1 MGMSRFILSQ
11 LADTTVMRSRACTV
25 GATEVGAAKAAVL
38 TIGDGVAP
46 GQVATWPKLVPPLV
60 LPRLLPMNWGRDE
73 SAHGNA
79 RLKRGVAMM
88 MQLMEIPMVVIMTMH
103 TTNNKNIPRATT
115 SPRRQPE
122 NMLSSSSSSHILS
135 IIHTLRITRQT
146 MHSSQHLN
154 SLTLKTT
161 SLMPTNQVHPR
172 LMRTLRIPAK
182 LAMASL
188 GRLMKQEVKIPRIW
202 CRHAPS
208 SIEEPQP
215 CEV

>member
-1 MGMSRFILSQ
+1 
-11 LADTTVMRSRACTV
+11 
-25 GATEVGAAKAAVL
+25 
-38 TIGDGVAP
+38 
-46 GQVATWPKLVPPLV
+46 
-60 LPRLLPMNWGRDE
+60 
-73 SAHGNA
+73 
-79 RLKRGVAMM
+79 MM
-88 MQLMEIPMVVIMTMH
+88 MQLMEIPMVVIMTYIALIPNIKVRATYNTDRMH

-122 NMLSSSSSSHILS
+122 NMLSSSSSHILS

-188 GRLMKQEVKIPRIW
+188 GRLMKQEVKIPRM
-202 CRHAPS
+202 
-208 SIEEPQP
+208 
-215 CEV
+215 